1 MPQQWKD
8 AIIMVLH
15 KKKELDRVRQ
25 LQGYLAGSAH
35 REDSAEDH
43 CSPPQ
48 RVLRARGVPAG
59 RTAVVFR
66 PIRSTAVDIMF
77 VIRRLQE
84 LARKK
89 NIYYMYALSTLPK
102 RAIPF
107 TKPSSGQY
115 SPVMAC
121 HRI

>member
-15 KKKELDRVRQ
+15 KKKELDRVWQ

-35 REDSAEDH
+35 RKDSAEDH

-59 RTAVVFR
+59 RTVIFR
-66 PIRSTAVDIMF
+66 PIRSTTVDIMF

-89 NIYYMYALSTLPK
+89 YIFCMYAWSTLPK

-107 TKPSSGQY
+107 TEPSSGQY
-115 SPVMAC
+115 LPVMAC